1 MNQYSS
7 AAKGSAALVM
17 FLSVSACQQMEPASI
32 CDMSAIASQRTLVS
46 VPAAIPG
53 GDSPLQEMP
62 LNSVSI
68 TDHKIINKVYVRS
81 VNARRTP
88 SGTVELYAQ
97 VINCT
102 DHPLQA
108 EARTQFYDA
117 GQAPA
122 EPVSAWKRL
131 YLPPRTS
138 NTYRE
143 LSLGTTNIHAYM
155 VEMREGE

>member
-1 MNQYSS
+1 MNRH
-7 AAKGSAALVM
+7 AIVKGSTVLVM
-17 FLSVSACQQMEPASI
+17 FLSASACQHMEPAPI
-32 CDMSAIASQRTLVS
+32 CDMGAIASQRTLVS
-46 VPAAIPG
+46 VPAAVPG
-53 GDSPLQEMP
+53 GASPLQEMP

-68 TDHKIINKVYVRS
+68 TDHRILNKVYVRN
-81 VNARRTP
+81 VTARRTP

-102 DHPLQA
+102 DHPLQT

-138 NTYRE
+138 NIYRE
-143 LSLGTTNIHAYM
+143 FSLGTTSIHAYM